1 MALIVGVFELKQAR
15 KKTFSC
21 YWGEIKFDNKWLW
34 ILVTANCEGLQRLFS
49 LSFVTRTAS

>member
-15 KKTFSC
+15 KKTF